1 MAINVST
8 QIDDVYAE
16 EMKILLDSVVELTE
30 NTEDEDEESFR
41 TTLVLAG
48 AYEISR
54 EIAFKN
60 ALVTAEDSL
69 VDINKTF
76 KNDITDIVGEIELE
90 YFTDEKH
97 YSNWISN
104 QISMQEAI
112 PKLYAKEVTK
122 ATDNI
127 INEISKELKNI
138 DVKNEVAKRINQ
150 IKKEAIKK
158 GKEATQ
164 KQLDFWARDQTGHF
178 VANQTK
184 GVFKK
189 HGLERYIW
197 ITMNDGR
204 VRESH
209 ASLHGL
215 EFYFGDSPIGYEPG
229 EDYACRCGYEIVR
242 EEAVEIFLLAT

>member
-30 NTEDEDEESFR
+30 NTEDGDEESFR
-41 TTLVLAG
+41 ATLVLAG
-48 AYEISR
+48 VYEISR
-54 EIAFKN
+54 ETAFKN
-60 ALVTAEDSL
+60 ALVVAEDSL
-69 VDINKTF
+69 GDINKSF
-76 KNDITDIVGEIELE
+76 KKDVTDIVGEIELE

-112 PKLYAKEVTK
+112 PKLYAKEVNE
-122 ATDNI
+122 ATDKI
-127 INEISKELKNI
+127 IDGISKELKGV
-138 DVKNEVAKRINQ
+138 DVKSEVAKKIKQ
-150 IKKEAIKK
+150 IKKEALKVGKK
-158 GKEATQ
+158 ATHD
-164 KQLDFWARDQTGHF
+164 QLNFWARDQTGHF

-184 GVFKK
+184 GIFKK

-209 ASLHGL
+209 APLHGV

-242 EEAVEIFLLAT
+242 EEAVEIFLLAA